1 MAKKKICSFC
11 GNEYRTDDKSVVLFK
26 TSTDGSDIRI
36 CSECVKRCSELY
48 NQKMLKIKQQ
58 EIEGTPIDLTPKKI
72 KEMLDEWVLDQDIAM
87 KKIAREYYNHLK
99 RLKRYDLDNEANE
112 KLRIDKSNMIYMG
125 PTGCG
130 KTECIRALA
139 SFMNLPYVIEDSSS
153 FTSAGYVGRD
163 VDEIL
168 KDLLDAADG
177 DLEKAQKGIV
187 FLDEFDK
194 IRKSSGGKNGKDVSG
209 EAVQQALLRLVE
221 GGTHKVKKDKQT
233 GATMDFNT
241 DNVLFIA
248 GGAFVGLDKIIANRV
263 NKASGKANVGFGAA
277 LEKEQE
283 AQYNELI
290 TQVKPEDLMEY
301 GMIPEVLGRFPV
313 LVPFKE
319 LSVSTLVDILTEPK
333 HAMIKQFKE
342 MYKFESNVDLEFTD
356 EALKLIATKAKE
368 KKIGARGLR
377 SVLEEVLDEVGFEYP
392 SIKGLSKI
400 MITDDLNYRYI
411 IEKSMVASDKKNA
424 IDAEESNPDEE

>member
-1 MAKKKICSFC
+1 MAKKKVCSFC

-26 TSTDGSDIRI
+26 SSSDGTDIRI
-36 CSECVKRCSELY
+36 CSECIKKCSELY
-48 NQKMLKIKQQ
+48 NQKMAKMKQQ
-58 EIEGTPIDLTPKKI
+58 EISGQVIEMTPKKI
-72 KEMLDEWVLDQDIAM
+72 YELLNEWVLDQDIAM

-99 RLKRYDLDNEANE
+99 RLKRYDLDNECND

-130 KTECIRALA
+130 KTETIRAIA
-139 SFMNLPYVIEDSSS
+139 SFMELPYVIEDSSS
-153 FTSAGYVGRD
+153 FTSSGYVGRD

-168 KDLLDAADG
+168 RDLLDAADG
-177 DLEKAQKGIV
+177 DLDKAQKGIV

-194 IRKSSGGKNGKDVSG
+194 LKKSTGGKNGKDVSG

-248 GGAFVGLDKIIANRV
+248 GGAFVGLEKIIADRL

-283 AQYNELI
+283 QRYNELI
-290 TQVKPEDLMEY
+290 TQVKPEDLMAY

-319 LSVSTLVDILTEPK
+319 LSVETLVDILTEPK

-342 MYKFESNVDLEFTD
+342 MYKFESNVELDFTD
-356 EALKLIATKAKE
+356 NALQLIASKAKE

-400 MITDDLNYRYI
+400 IIQDDLSYEYI
-411 IEKSMVASDKKNA
+411 IEQPVAKDKALDLSEASD
-424 IDAEESNPDEE
+424 EE

>member
-1 MAKKKICSFC
+1 
-11 GNEYRTDDKSVVLFK
+11 
-26 TSTDGSDIRI
+26 
-36 CSECVKRCSELY
+36 
-48 NQKMLKIKQQ
+48 
-58 EIEGTPIDLTPKKI
+58 
-72 KEMLDEWVLDQDIAM
+72 
-87 KKIAREYYNHLK
+87 
-99 RLKRYDLDNEANE
+99 
-112 KLRIDKSNMIYMG
+112 
-125 PTGCG
+125 
-130 KTECIRALA
+130 
-139 SFMNLPYVIEDSSS
+139 MNLPYVIEDSSS
-153 FTSAGYVGRD
+153 FTSSGYVGRD

-194 IRKSSGGKNGKDVSG
+194 LKRSTGGKNGKDVSG

-248 GGAFVGLDKIIANRV
+248 GGAFVGLEKIIANRL
-263 NKASGKANVGFGAA
+263 NKESGQANVGFGAS

-283 AQYNELI
+283 QRYNELI
-290 TQVKPEDLMEY
+290 EKVKPEDLMEF
-301 GMIPEVLGRFPV
+301 GLIPEALGRFPV

-319 LSVSTLVDILTEPK
+319 LSVETLVDILTEPK

-342 MYKFESNVDLEFTD
+342 MYKFDTDIDLDFT
-356 EALKLIATKAKE
+356 EGALKEIATRAKT

-392 SIKGLSKI
+392 SIKDLKRI
-400 MITDDLNYRYI
+400 VINDDLTYDFICESKLDNI
-411 IEKSMVASDKKNA
+411 V
-424 IDAEESNPDEE
+424 DAKDVVDLEEGEED

>member
-1 MAKKKICSFC
+1 MAKKKVCSFC
-11 GNEYRTDDKSVVLFK
+11 GNEYRSDDKSIVLFK
-26 TSTDGSDIRI
+26 SSTDGSDIRI
-36 CSECVKRCSELY
+36 CSDCIKRCSELY
-48 NQKMLKIKQQ
+48 NQKMAKAKQK
-58 EIEGTPIDLTPKKI
+58 EIQGAIIEMTPKKI
-72 KEMLDEWVLDQDIAM
+72 KELLDEWVLDQDIAM

-99 RLKRYDLDNEANE
+99 RLKRFDSDNDANN

-153 FTSAGYVGRD
+153 FTSSGYVGRD

-177 DLEKAQKGIV
+177 DLDKAQRGIV

-194 IRKSSGGKNGKDVSG
+194 LKKSTGGKNGKDVSG
-209 EAVQQALLRLVE
+209 VAVQQALLRLVE

-248 GGAFVGLDKIIANRV
+248 GGAFVGLEKIIADRL
-263 NKASGKANVGFGAA
+263 NKASGKANVGFGSA

-283 AQYNELI
+283 SQYNELI
-290 TQVKPEDLMEY
+290 TKVKPEDLMQY

-319 LSVSTLVDILTEPK
+319 LSVETLVDILTEPK
-333 HAMIKQFKE
+333 HAMVKQFKE

-356 EALKLIATKAKE
+356 EALKEIATRAKE

-392 SIKGLSKI
+392 SIKNLSKI
-400 MITDDLNYRYI
+400 IINDDLSYQYV
-411 IEKSMVASDKKNA
+411 IEELEVNDA
-424 IDAEESNPDEE
+424 IDLAEATDEE

>member
-1 MAKKKICSFC
+1 MAKKKTCNFC
-11 GNEYRTDDKSVVLFK
+11 GNEYSTDQKDIILFK
-26 TSTDGSDIRI
+26 SSADGNDIRI
-36 CSECVKRCSELY
+36 CSDCVKRCSELY
-48 NQKMLKIKQQ
+48 TSKMAKAKQKLLTGQPL
-58 EIEGTPIDLTPKKI
+58 ELTPKQIFEK
-72 KEMLDEWVLDQDIAM
+72 LNEWVLDQDPAM

-99 RLKRYDLDNEANE
+99 RIKRYDMDNTANE
-112 KLRIDKSNMIYMG
+112 KLRIDKTNMIYMG
-125 PTGCG
+125 PTGTG
-130 KTECIRALA
+130 KTETIRAIA
-139 SFMNLPYVIEDSSS
+139 SLMDLPYVIEDSSS

-163 VDEIL
+163 CDEIL

-194 IRKSSGGKNGKDVSG
+194 IKKTSGGKGGKDVSG

-221 GGTHKVKKDKQT
+221 GGTHKVKKDKMT

-263 NKASGKANVGFGAA
+263 NKQSGKSNVGFGAV
-277 LEKEQE
+277 LEKDQEQ
-283 AQYNELI
+283 QYNELI
-290 TQVKPEDLMEY
+290 MQVKPEDLMEF

-319 LSVSTLVDILTEPK
+319 LSIETLVDILTEPK
-333 HAMIKQFKE
+333 HAMIKQFKA
-342 MYKFESNVDLEFTD
+342 MYKFDSNIDLEFSD
-356 EALKLIATKAKE
+356 AALELIAKKAKE

-392 SIKGLSKI
+392 SIKGLTKI
-400 MITDDLNYRYI
+400 IIKDDLSYEYI
-411 IEKSMVASDKKNA
+411 IEEALDKEQA
-424 IDAEESNPDEE
+424 VDADLAEATDE

>member
-1 MAKKKICSFC
+1 MAKKKVCSFC
-11 GNEYRTDDKSVVLFK
+11 GNEYRTDDKSIVLFK
-26 TSTDGSDIRI
+26 SSSDGTDIRI
-36 CSECVKRCSELY
+36 CSECIKKCSELY
-48 NQKMLKIKQQ
+48 NQKMAKMKQQ
-58 EIEGTPIDLTPKKI
+58 EITGQVIEMTPKKI
-72 KEMLDEWVLDQDIAM
+72 YELLNEWVLDQDIAM

-99 RLKRYDLDNEANE
+99 RLKRFDLDNECND

-130 KTECIRALA
+130 KTETIRAIA
-139 SFMNLPYVIEDSSS
+139 SFMELPYVIEDSSS
-153 FTSAGYVGRD
+153 FTSSGYVGRD

-177 DLEKAQKGIV
+177 DLDKAQKGIV

-194 IRKSSGGKNGKDVSG
+194 LKKSTGGKNGKDVSG

-221 GGTHKVKKDKQT
+221 GGVHKVKKDKQT
-233 GATMDFNT
+233 GSTMDFNT

-248 GGAFVGLDKIIANRV
+248 GGAFVGLEKIIADRL

-283 AQYNELI
+283 QMYNNLI
-290 TQVKPEDLMEY
+290 IQVKPEDLMAY

-319 LSVSTLVDILTEPK
+319 LSVETLVDILTEPK

-342 MYKFESNVDLEFTD
+342 MYKFESNVELEFTD
-356 EALKLIATKAKE
+356 EALQLIASKAKE

-400 MITDDLNYRYI
+400 IIQDDLSYEYI
-411 IEKSMVASDKKNA
+411 VEQPVAKENALDLSEASD
-424 IDAEESNPDEE
+424 EE

>member
-1 MAKKKICSFC
+1 MAKKKVCSFC

-26 TSTDGSDIRI
+26 SSSDGTDIRI
-36 CSECVKRCSELY
+36 CSECIKKCSELY
-48 NQKMLKIKQQ
+48 NQKMAKMKQQ
-58 EIEGTPIDLTPKKI
+58 EISGQVIEMTPKKI
-72 KEMLDEWVLDQDIAM
+72 YELLNEWVLDQDIAM

-99 RLKRYDLDNEANE
+99 RLKRYDLDNECND

-130 KTECIRALA
+130 KTETIRAIA
-139 SFMNLPYVIEDSSS
+139 SFMELPYVIEDSSS
-153 FTSAGYVGRD
+153 FTSSGYVGRD

-168 KDLLDAADG
+168 RDLLDAADG
-177 DLEKAQKGIV
+177 DLDKAQKGIV

-194 IRKSSGGKNGKDVSG
+194 LKKSSGGKNGKDVSG

-248 GGAFVGLDKIIANRV
+248 GGAFVGLEKIIADRL

-283 AQYNELI
+283 QRYNELI
-290 TQVKPEDLMEY
+290 TQVKPEDLMAY

-319 LSVSTLVDILTEPK
+319 LSVETLVDILTEPK

-342 MYKFESNVDLEFTD
+342 MYKFESNVELDFTD
-356 EALKLIATKAKE
+356 NALQLIASKAKE

-400 MITDDLNYRYI
+400 IIQDDLSYEYI
-411 IEKSMVASDKKNA
+411 IEQPVAKDNALDLSEASD
-424 IDAEESNPDEE
+424 EE

>member
-1 MAKKKICSFC
+1 MAKKKVCSFC

-26 TSTDGSDIRI
+26 SSSDGTDIRI
-36 CSECVKRCSELY
+36 CSECIKKCSELY
-48 NQKMLKIKQQ
+48 NQKMAKMKQQ
-58 EIEGTPIDLTPKKI
+58 EVSGQVIEMTPKKI
-72 KEMLDEWVLDQDIAM
+72 YELLNEWVLDQDIAM

-99 RLKRYDLDNEANE
+99 RLKRYDLDNECND

-130 KTECIRALA
+130 KTETIRAIA
-139 SFMNLPYVIEDSSS
+139 SFMELPYVIEDSSS
-153 FTSAGYVGRD
+153 FTSSGYVGRD

-168 KDLLDAADG
+168 RDLLDAADG
-177 DLEKAQKGIV
+177 DLDKAQKGIV

-194 IRKSSGGKNGKDVSG
+194 LKKSTGGKNGKDVSG

-248 GGAFVGLDKIIANRV
+248 GGAFVGLEKIIADRL

-283 AQYNELI
+283 QRYNELI
-290 TQVKPEDLMEY
+290 TQVKPEDLMAY

-319 LSVSTLVDILTEPK
+319 LSVETLVDILTEPK

-342 MYKFESNVDLEFTD
+342 MYKFESNVDLDFTD
-356 EALKLIATKAKE
+356 NALQLIASKAKE

-400 MITDDLNYRYI
+400 IIQDDLSYEYI
-411 IEKSMVASDKKNA
+411 VEQPVAKDNALDLSEASD
-424 IDAEESNPDEE
+424 EE

>member
-1 MAKKKICSFC
+1 MAKKKVCSFC

-26 TSTDGSDIRI
+26 SSSDGTDIRI
-36 CSECVKRCSELY
+36 CSECIKKCSELY
-48 NQKMLKIKQQ
+48 NQKMAKMKQQ
-58 EIEGTPIDLTPKKI
+58 EISGQVIEMTPKKI
-72 KEMLDEWVLDQDIAM
+72 YELLNEWVLDQDIAM

-99 RLKRYDLDNEANE
+99 RLKRYDLDNECND

-130 KTECIRALA
+130 KTETIRAIA
-139 SFMNLPYVIEDSSS
+139 SFMELPYVIEDSSS
-153 FTSAGYVGRD
+153 FTSSGYVGRD

-168 KDLLDAADG
+168 RDLLDAADG
-177 DLEKAQKGIV
+177 DLDKAQKGIV

-194 IRKSSGGKNGKDVSG
+194 LKKSTGGKKGKDVSG

-248 GGAFVGLDKIIANRV
+248 GGAFVGLEKIIADRL

-283 AQYNELI
+283 QRYNELI
-290 TQVKPEDLMEY
+290 TQVKPEDLMAY

-319 LSVSTLVDILTEPK
+319 LSVETLVDILTEPK

-342 MYKFESNVDLEFTD
+342 MYKFESNVELDFTD
-356 EALKLIATKAKE
+356 NALQLIASKAKE

-400 MITDDLNYRYI
+400 IIQDDLSYEYI
-411 IEKSMVASDKKNA
+411 IEQPVAKDKALDLSEASD
-424 IDAEESNPDEE
+424 EE

>member
-1 MAKKKICSFC
+1 MAKKKVCSFC
-11 GNEYRTDDKSVVLFK
+11 GNEYRSDDKSIVLFK
-26 TSTDGSDIRI
+26 SSAEDSDIRI
-36 CSECVKRCSELY
+36 CSDCIKKCSEIY
-48 NQKMLKIKQQ
+48 NQKMSKMKQK
-58 EIEGTPIDLTPKKI
+58 EIQGKAIDLTPKEIFNK
-72 KEMLDEWVLDQDIAM
+72 LNEWVLDQDPAM

-99 RLKRYDLDNEANE
+99 RLKRYDLDNEANQ
-112 KLRIDKSNMIYMG
+112 KLRIDKTNMIYMG
-125 PTGCG
+125 PTGTG
-130 KTECIRALA
+130 KTETIRAIA
-139 SFMNLPYVIEDSSS
+139 SLMDLPYVIEDSSS

-163 VDEIL
+163 CDEIL

-194 IRKSSGGKNGKDVSG
+194 IKKTTGGKGGKDVSG

-221 GGTHKVKKDKQT
+221 GGTHKVKKDKMT

-263 NKASGKANVGFGAA
+263 NKASGKSNVGFGAVLA
-277 LEKEQE
+277 KEQE
-283 AQYNELI
+283 QQYNELI
-290 TQVKPEDLMEY
+290 MQVKPEDLMEY

-319 LSVSTLVDILTEPK
+319 LSIETLVDILTEPK
-333 HAMIKQFKE
+333 HAIIKQFKE
-342 MYKFESNVDLEFTD
+342 MYKFESDIDLEFTD
-356 EALKLIATKAKE
+356 IALKTIAEKAKE

-392 SIKGLSKI
+392 SIKGLTKVI
-400 MITDDLNYRYI
+400 INDDLSHEYI
-411 IEKSMVASDKKNA
+411 IKEVFDKDNA
-424 IDAEESNPDEE
+424 IDADMAEATDE

>member
-11 GNEYRTDDKSVVLFK
+11 GNEYRTDDKSIVLFK
-26 TSTDGSDIRI
+26 SSTDGSDIRI
-36 CSECVKRCSELY
+36 CSECVKKCSDLY
-48 NQKMLKIKQQ
+48 NLKMSKMKQQ
-58 EIEGTPIDLTPKKI
+58 EIGSEAIEYTPKKVF
-72 KEMLDEWVLDQDIAM
+72 EMLNEFVLDQDIAM

-99 RLKRYDLDNEANE
+99 RIKRFDLDNDANN

-125 PTGCG
+125 PTGSG
-130 KTECIRALA
+130 KTEAIRAMA
-139 SFMNLPYVIEDSSS
+139 SFMDVPYVIEDSSS
-153 FTSAGYVGRD
+153 FTSSGYVGRD

-177 DLEKAQKGIV
+177 DLDKAQKGIV

-194 IRKSSGGKNGKDVSG
+194 LKKSTGGKNGKDVSG

-248 GGAFVGLDKIIANRV
+248 GGAFVGLEKIIADRL

-283 AQYNELI
+283 NKYNDLI
-290 TQVKPEDLMEY
+290 VQVKPEDLMAF

-319 LSVSTLVDILTEPK
+319 LSVETLVDILTEPK

-342 MYKFESNVDLEFTD
+342 MYKFESDVDLEFTD
-356 EALKLIATKAKE
+356 EALKLIASKAKE

-392 SIKGLSKI
+392 SIKDLKRI
-400 MITDDLNYRYI
+400 IIKDDLSYEYVVEAPI
-411 IEKSMVASDKKNA
+411 AQEKA
-424 IDAEESNPDEE
+424 IDLSESDDE

>member
-1 MAKKKICSFC
+1 MAKKKLCSFC

-26 TSTDGSDIRI
+26 SSTDGSDVRI
-36 CSECVKRCSELY
+36 CSECIKKCSDLY
-48 NQKMLKIKQQ
+48 NQKMSKMKQQ
-58 EIEGTPIDLTPKKI
+58 EISGAAIEMTPKKI

-99 RLKRYDLDNEANE
+99 RLKRFDLDNEANE

-130 KTECIRALA
+130 KTETIRAIA
-139 SFMNLPYVIEDSSS
+139 SFMDLPYVIEDSSS
-153 FTSAGYVGRD
+153 FTSSGYVGRD

-177 DLEKAQKGIV
+177 DLDKAQKGIV

-194 IRKSSGGKNGKDVSG
+194 LKKSTGGKNGKDVSG

-248 GGAFVGLDKIIANRV
+248 GGAFVGLEKIIADRL

-283 AQYNELI
+283 AQYNDLI
-290 TQVKPEDLMEY
+290 VQVKPEDLMAY

-319 LSVSTLVDILTEPK
+319 LSVETLVDILTEPK

-342 MYKFESNVDLEFTD
+342 MYKFESNVDLDFTD
-356 EALKLIATKAKE
+356 EALKLIASKAKE

-392 SIKGLSKI
+392 SIKDLKRI
-400 MITDDLNYRYI
+400 VIKDDLSYEYVVEAPI
-411 IEKSMVASDKKNA
+411 AQEKA
-424 IDAEESNPDEE
+424 IDLSESDEE

>member
-1 MAKKKICSFC
+1 MAKKKVCSFC
-11 GNEYRTDDKSVVLFK
+11 GNEYKSDDKSVVLFK
-26 TSTDGSDIRI
+26 SSAEDSDIRI
-36 CSECVKRCSELY
+36 CSDCIKRCSEIY
-48 NQKMLKIKQQ
+48 NEKMSKMKQK
-58 EIEGTPIDLTPKKI
+58 EIQGKALNLTPKEIFNK
-72 KEMLDEWVLDQDIAM
+72 LNEWVLDQDPAM

-99 RLKRYDLDNEANE
+99 RLKRYDLDNEANQ
-112 KLRIDKSNMIYMG
+112 KLRIDKTNMIYMG
-125 PTGCG
+125 PTGTG
-130 KTECIRALA
+130 KTETIRAIA
-139 SFMNLPYVIEDSSS
+139 SLMDLPYVIEDSSS

-163 VDEIL
+163 CDEIL

-177 DLEKAQKGIV
+177 DIEKAQKGIV

-194 IRKSSGGKNGKDVSG
+194 IKKSTGGKGGKDVSG

-221 GGTHKVKKDKQT
+221 GGTHKVKKDKMT

-263 NKASGKANVGFGAA
+263 NKASGKSNVGFGAVLA
-277 LEKEQE
+277 KEQE
-283 AQYNELI
+283 QQYNELI
-290 TQVKPEDLMEY
+290 MQVKPEDLMEY

-319 LSVSTLVDILTEPK
+319 LSIETLVDILTEPK
-333 HAMIKQFKE
+333 HAITKQFKE
-342 MYKFESNVDLEFTD
+342 LYKFESDIDLEFTD
-356 EALKLIATKAKE
+356 VALKTIAEKAKE

-392 SIKGLSKI
+392 SIKGLTKI
-400 MITDDLNYRYI
+400 IINDDLSHEYI
-411 IEKSMVASDKKNA
+411 IEEVFDKENA
-424 IDAEESNPDEE
+424 IDADMAEATDE

>member
-1 MAKKKICSFC
+1 MALRTCIFC
-11 GNEYRTDDKSVVLFK
+11 GNKYDTKDKNVTLFK
-26 TSTDGSDIRI
+26 STNGQEPVRI
-36 CSECVKRCSELY
+36 CSECIKKCHELY
-48 NQKMLKIKQQ
+48 ENKRAQDRIKA
-58 EIEGTPIDLTPKKI
+58 IETAPGIMTPKEV
-72 KEMLDEWVLDQDIAM
+72 KEKLDEWVLDQDFAM
-87 KKIAREYYNHLK
+87 RKIAREYYNHLK
-99 RLKRYDLDNEANE
+99 RIKRYDLDNECNT

-125 PTGCG
+125 KTGTG
-130 KTECIRALA
+130 KTETIRALA
-139 SFMNLPYVIEDSSS
+139 SFMDLPFIVEDSSS

-194 IRKSSGGKNGKDVSG
+194 IKKTSGGKNGKDVSG

-248 GGAFVGLDKIIANRV
+248 GGAFVGLDKIIAKRLNRD
-263 NKASGKANVGFGAA
+263 SGQANVGFGAS
-277 LEKEQE
+277 LEKEE
-283 AQYNELI
+283 ETKYNEI
-290 TQVKPEDLMEY
+290 MRQVKPEDLMEY

-313 LVPFKE
+313 LVPFNE
-319 LSVSTLVDILTEPK
+319 LSADTLIEILTEPK

-342 MYKFESNVDLEFTD
+342 MYKFDTGVELEFTAG
-356 EALKLIATKAKE
+356 ALRTIANKALE

-392 SIKGLSKI
+392 SIKDLVKI
-400 MITDDLNYRYI
+400 IIKDDLSHEYVTE
-411 IEKSMVASDKKNA
+411 EKMEEKMEED
-424 IDAEESNPDEE
+424 IDLDEAEAGNE

>member
-1 MAKKKICSFC
+1 MAVKICAFC
-11 GNEYRTDDKSVVLFK
+11 GKEYESSDKSVVLFK
-26 TSTDGSDIRI
+26 AKEESGSTIRI
-36 CSECVKRCSELY
+36 CSHCIQKCNDLYQQKLAKDKVKA
-48 NQKMLKIKQQ
+48 
-58 EIEGTPIDLTPKKI
+58 IETAPAILTPKEIKI
-72 KEMLDEWVLDQDIAM
+72 KLDEWILDQDEAI
-87 KKIAREYYNHLK
+87 KKISREYYNHLK
-99 RLKRYDLDNEANE
+99 RLKRYDIDNEANE

-125 PTGCG
+125 PTGSG
-130 KTECIRALA
+130 KTETIRALA
-139 SFMNLPYVIEDSSS
+139 SFMNLPFVVEDCSG
-153 FTSAGYVGRD
+153 FTSSGYVGRD

-194 IRKSSGGKNGKDVSG
+194 LKRSTGGKNGKDVSG

-248 GGAFVGLDKIIANRV
+248 GGAFVGLDKIIAKRLNRD
-263 NKASGKANVGFGAA
+263 SGQANVGFGAS
-277 LEKEQE
+277 LEAEQE
-283 AQYNELI
+283 QRYNEI
-290 TQVKPEDLMEY
+290 ISKVKPEDLMEF
-301 GMIPEVLGRFPV
+301 GLIPEALGRFPV

-319 LSVSTLVDILTEPK
+319 LSVETLMDILTEPK
-333 HAMIKQFKE
+333 HAIIKQFKE
-342 MYKFESNVDLEFTD
+342 MYAFDTNIELDFT
-356 EALKLIATKAKE
+356 EGALREIASRAKS

-392 SIKGLSKI
+392 SIKDLKKIVIKEDLSHEYI
-400 MITDDLNYRYI
+400 CESEIIATDIN
-411 IEKSMVASDKKNA
+411 IEENN
-424 IDAEESNPDEE
+424 EE

>member
-1 MAKKKICSFC
+1 MAKKKVCSFC
-11 GNEYRTDDKSVVLFK
+11 GNEYKSDDKSVVLFK
-26 TSTDGSDIRI
+26 SSAEDSDIRI
-36 CSECVKRCSELY
+36 CSDCIKKCSEIY
-48 NQKMLKIKQQ
+48 NEKMSKMKQK
-58 EIEGTPIDLTPKKI
+58 EIQGKALDLTPKEIFNK
-72 KEMLDEWVLDQDIAM
+72 LNEWVLDQDPAM

-99 RLKRYDLDNEANE
+99 RLKRYDMDNDCNN
-112 KLRIDKSNMIYMG
+112 KLRIDKTNMIYMG

-130 KTECIRALA
+130 KTETIRAIATL
-139 SFMNLPYVIEDSSS
+139 MDLPFVIEDSSS

-163 VDEIL
+163 CDEIL

-177 DLEKAQKGIV
+177 DIERAQKGIV

-194 IRKSSGGKNGKDVSG
+194 IKKTTGGKGGKDVSG

-221 GGTHKVKKDKQT
+221 GGTHKVKKDKMT

-263 NKASGKANVGFGAA
+263 NKNSGKSNVGFGAVLA
-277 LEKEQE
+277 KEQE
-283 AQYNELI
+283 QQYNELI
-290 TQVKPEDLMEY
+290 MQVKPEDLMEY

-319 LSVSTLVDILTEPK
+319 LSIETLIDILTEPK
-333 HAMIKQFKE
+333 HAIIKQFKE
-342 MYKFESNVDLEFTD
+342 MYKFESNIDLEFT
-356 EALKLIATKAKE
+356 EPALKLIAEKAKE

-392 SIKGLSKI
+392 SIKGLTKI
-400 MITDDLNYRYI
+400 IIKDDLSYEYI
-411 IEKSMVASDKKNA
+411 IEEVMDKEQA
-424 IDAEESNPDEE
+424 VDAELAEATDEE

>member
-1 MAKKKICSFC
+1 MAKKKVCSFC
-11 GNEYRTDDKSVVLFK
+11 GNEYKSDDKSVVLFK
-26 TSTDGSDIRI
+26 SSAEDSDIRI
-36 CSECVKRCSELY
+36 CSDCIKKCSEIY
-48 NQKMLKIKQQ
+48 NEKMSKMKQK
-58 EIEGTPIDLTPKKI
+58 EIQGKALDLTPKEIFNK
-72 KEMLDEWVLDQDIAM
+72 LNEWVLDQDPAM

-99 RLKRYDLDNEANE
+99 RLKRYDMDNDCNN
-112 KLRIDKSNMIYMG
+112 KLRIDKTNMIYMG

-130 KTECIRALA
+130 KTETIRAIATL
-139 SFMNLPYVIEDSSS
+139 MDLPFVIEDSSS

-163 VDEIL
+163 CDEIL

-177 DLEKAQKGIV
+177 DIERAQKGIV

-194 IRKSSGGKNGKDVSG
+194 IKKTTGGKGGKDVSG

-221 GGTHKVKKDKQT
+221 GGTHKVKKDKMT

-263 NKASGKANVGFGAA
+263 NKNSGKSNVGFGAVLA
-277 LEKEQE
+277 KEQE
-283 AQYNELI
+283 QQYNELI
-290 TQVKPEDLMEY
+290 MQVKPEDLMEY

-319 LSVSTLVDILTEPK
+319 LSIETLIDILTEPK
-333 HAMIKQFKE
+333 HAIIKQFKE
-342 MYKFESNVDLEFTD
+342 MYKFESNIDLEFT
-356 EALKLIATKAKE
+356 EPALKLIAEKAKE

-377 SVLEEVLDEVGFEYP
+377 SVLEEVLDDVGFEYP
-392 SIKGLSKI
+392 SIKGLTKI
-400 MITDDLNYRYI
+400 IINDDLSHEYI
-411 IEKSMVASDKKNA
+411 IKEVFDKENA
-424 IDAEESNPDEE
+424 IDADMAEATNE

>member
-1 MAKKKICSFC
+1 MAIKKCAFC
-11 GNEYRTDDKSVVLFK
+11 GKEYDTADKSVILFK
-26 TSTDGSDIRI
+26 AKESGAPVRI
-36 CSECVKRCSELY
+36 CSYCIEKCNELY
-48 NQKMLKIKQQ
+48 QNKLAQDKIKA
-58 EIEGTPIDLTPKKI
+58 IEAAPAILTPKEI
-72 KEMLDEWVLDQDIAM
+72 KARLDEWILDQDFAI
-87 KKIAREYYNHLK
+87 KKISREYYNHLK
-99 RLKRYDLDNEANE
+99 RLKRYDLDNECND

-130 KTECIRALA
+130 KTETIRAIA
-139 SFMNLPYVIEDSSS
+139 SFMELPYVIEDSSS
-153 FTSAGYVGRD
+153 FTSSGYVGRD

-168 KDLLDAADG
+168 RDLLDAADG
-177 DLEKAQKGIV
+177 DLDKAQKGIV

-194 IRKSSGGKNGKDVSG
+194 LKKSTGGKNGKDVSG

-248 GGAFVGLDKIIANRV
+248 GGAFVGLEKIIADRL

-283 AQYNELI
+283 QRYNELI
-290 TQVKPEDLMEY
+290 TQVKPEDLMTY

-319 LSVSTLVDILTEPK
+319 LSVETLIDILTEPK

-342 MYKFESNVDLEFTD
+342 MYKFESNVDLDFTD
-356 EALKLIATKAKE
+356 NALQLIASKAKE

-400 MITDDLNYRYI
+400 IIQDDLSYEYI
-411 IEKSMVASDKKNA
+411 VEQPVAKDNALDLSEASD
-424 IDAEESNPDEE
+424 EE

>member
-1 MAKKKICSFC
+1 MAKKKVCSFC
-11 GNEYRTDDKSVVLFK
+11 GNEYKSDDKSVVLFK
-26 TSTDGSDIRI
+26 SSAEDSDIRI
-36 CSECVKRCSELY
+36 CSDCIKRCSEIY
-48 NQKMLKIKQQ
+48 NEKMSKMKQK
-58 EIEGTPIDLTPKKI
+58 EIQGKALNLTPKEIFNK
-72 KEMLDEWVLDQDIAM
+72 LNEWVLDQDPAM

-99 RLKRYDLDNEANE
+99 RLKRYDLDNEANQ
-112 KLRIDKSNMIYMG
+112 KLRIDKTNMIYMG
-125 PTGCG
+125 PTGTG
-130 KTECIRALA
+130 KTETIRAIA
-139 SFMNLPYVIEDSSS
+139 SLMDLPYVIEDSSS

-163 VDEIL
+163 CDEIL

-194 IRKSSGGKNGKDVSG
+194 IKKTTGGKGGKDVSG

-221 GGTHKVKKDKQT
+221 GGTHKVKKDKMT

-263 NKASGKANVGFGAA
+263 NKASGKSNVGFGAVLA
-277 LEKEQE
+277 KEQE
-283 AQYNELI
+283 QQYNELI
-290 TQVKPEDLMEY
+290 MQVKPEDLMEY

-319 LSVSTLVDILTEPK
+319 LSIETLVDILTEPK
-333 HAMIKQFKE
+333 HAIIKQFKE
-342 MYKFESNVDLEFTD
+342 MYKFESNIDLEFTD
-356 EALKLIATKAKE
+356 VALKTIAEKAKE

-392 SIKGLSKI
+392 SIKGLTKI
-400 MITDDLNYRYI
+400 IINDDLSHEYI
-411 IEKSMVASDKKNA
+411 IEEVFDKENA
-424 IDAEESNPDEE
+424 IDANMAEATDE

>member
-1 MAKKKICSFC
+1 MAIKKCAFC
-11 GNEYRTDDKSVVLFK
+11 GKEYDTADKSVILFK
-26 TSTDGSDIRI
+26 AKESGAPVRI
-36 CSECVKRCSELY
+36 CSHCIEKCNELY
-48 NQKMLKIKQQ
+48 QNKLAQDRIKA
-58 EIEGTPIDLTPKKI
+58 IETAPAILTPKEI
-72 KEMLDEWVLDQDIAM
+72 KFKLDEWILDQDFAI

-99 RLKRYDLDNEANE
+99 RLKRFDLDNDANN

-125 PTGCG
+125 PTGSG
-130 KTECIRALA
+130 KTETIRALA
-139 SFMNLPYVIEDSSS
+139 SFMNLPFVVEDCSS
-153 FTSAGYVGRD
+153 FTSSGYVGRD

-194 IRKSSGGKNGKDVSG
+194 LKRSSGGKNGKDVSG

-221 GGTHKVKKDKQT
+221 GGTHKIKKDKQT
-233 GATMDFNT
+233 GATMDFNS

-248 GGAFVGLDKIIANRV
+248 GGAFVGLEKIIANRL
-263 NKASGKANVGFGAA
+263 NKETGLANVGFGAS

-283 AQYNELI
+283 QRYNELI
-290 TQVKPEDLMEY
+290 EKVKPEDLMEF
-301 GMIPEVLGRFPV
+301 GLIPEALGRFPV

-319 LSVSTLVDILTEPK
+319 LSVDTLIDILTQPK
-333 HAMIKQFKE
+333 HAIIKQFKE
-342 MYKFESNVDLEFTD
+342 MYSFDTDIDLDFTD
-356 EALKLIATKAKE
+356 GALKEIATRAKA

-392 SIKGLSKI
+392 SVKDLRRIVIK
-400 MITDDLNYRYI
+400 DDLSYEFICESKLNV
-411 IEKSMVASDKKNA
+411 EDVKEA
-424 IDAEESNPDEE
+424 IDLEENEEE

>member
-1 MAKKKICSFC
+1 MAKKKVCSFC

-26 TSTDGSDIRI
+26 SSSDGTDIRI
-36 CSECVKRCSELY
+36 CSECIKKCSELY
-48 NQKMLKIKQQ
+48 NQKMAKMKQQ
-58 EIEGTPIDLTPKKI
+58 EISGQVIEMTPKKI
-72 KEMLDEWVLDQDIAM
+72 YELLNEWVLDQDVAM

-99 RLKRYDLDNEANE
+99 RLKRYDLDNECND

-125 PTGCG
+125 PTGVG
-130 KTECIRALA
+130 KTETIRALS
-139 SFMNLPYVIEDSSS
+139 SFMDLPYVIEDSSS
-153 FTSAGYVGRD
+153 FTSSGYVGRD

-177 DLEKAQKGIV
+177 DLDKAQKGIV

-194 IRKSSGGKNGKDVSG
+194 LKKSSGGKNGKDVSG

-221 GGTHKVKKDKQT
+221 GGVHKVKKDKQT
-233 GATMDFNT
+233 GATMDFCT

-248 GGAFVGLDKIIANRV
+248 GGAFVGIEKIIADRL
-263 NKASGKANVGFGAA
+263 NKQSGKANVGFGAV

-283 AQYNELI
+283 QRFNELI
-290 TQVKPEDLMEY
+290 SQVKPEDLMAY

-319 LSVSTLVDILTEPK
+319 LSVETLVDILTEPK
-333 HAMIKQFKE
+333 HAMIKQ
-342 MYKFESNVDLEFTD
+342 MYKFESNVELDFTD
-356 EALKLIATKAKE
+356 NALQLIASKAKE

-400 MITDDLNYRYI
+400 IIQDDLSYEYI
-411 IEKSMVASDKKNA
+411 IEQPVAKENALDLSEASD
-424 IDAEESNPDEE
+424 EE

>member
-1 MAKKKICSFC
+1 MAKKKVCSFC
-11 GNEYRTDDKSVVLFK
+11 GNEYKSDDKSVVLFK
-26 TSTDGSDIRI
+26 SSAEDSDIRI
-36 CSECVKRCSELY
+36 CSDCIKKCSEIY
-48 NQKMLKIKQQ
+48 NEKMSKMKQK
-58 EIEGTPIDLTPKKI
+58 EIQGKALDLTPKEIFNK
-72 KEMLDEWVLDQDIAM
+72 LNEWVLDQDPAM

-99 RLKRYDLDNEANE
+99 RLKRYDMDNDCNN
-112 KLRIDKSNMIYMG
+112 KLRIDKTNMIYMG

-130 KTECIRALA
+130 KTETIRAIATL
-139 SFMNLPYVIEDSSS
+139 MDLPFVIEDSSS

-163 VDEIL
+163 CDEIL

-177 DLEKAQKGIV
+177 DIERAQKGIV

-194 IRKSSGGKNGKDVSG
+194 IKKTTGGKGGKDVSG

-221 GGTHKVKKDKQT
+221 GGTHKVKKDKMT

-263 NKASGKANVGFGAA
+263 NKNSGKSNVGFGAVLA
-277 LEKEQE
+277 KEQE
-283 AQYNELI
+283 QQYNELI
-290 TQVKPEDLMEY
+290 MQVKPEDLMEY

-319 LSVSTLVDILTEPK
+319 LSIETLIDILTEPK
-333 HAMIKQFKE
+333 HAIIKQFKE
-342 MYKFESNVDLEFTD
+342 MYKFESNIDLEFT
-356 EALKLIATKAKE
+356 EPALKLIAEKAKE

-377 SVLEEVLDEVGFEYP
+377 SVLEEVLDDVGFEYP
-392 SIKGLSKI
+392 SIKGLTKI
-400 MITDDLNYRYI
+400 IINDDLSHEYI
-411 IEKSMVASDKKNA
+411 IEEVFDKENA
-424 IDAEESNPDEE
+424 IDADMAEATDE

>member
-1 MAKKKICSFC
+1 MAKKKVCSFC
-11 GNEYRTDDKSVVLFK
+11 GNEYRSDDKSIVLFK
-26 TSTDGSDIRI
+26 SSAEDSDIRI
-36 CSECVKRCSELY
+36 CSDCIKKCSEIY
-48 NQKMLKIKQQ
+48 NQKMSKMKQK
-58 EIEGTPIDLTPKKI
+58 EIQGKAIDLTPKEIFNK
-72 KEMLDEWVLDQDIAM
+72 LNEWVLDQDPAM

-99 RLKRYDLDNEANE
+99 RLKRYDLDNEANQ
-112 KLRIDKSNMIYMG
+112 KLRIDKTNMIYMG
-125 PTGCG
+125 PTGTG
-130 KTECIRALA
+130 KTETIRAIA
-139 SFMNLPYVIEDSSS
+139 SLMDLPYVIEDSSS

-163 VDEIL
+163 CDEIL

-194 IRKSSGGKNGKDVSG
+194 IKKTTGGKGGKDVSG

-221 GGTHKVKKDKQT
+221 GGTHKVKKDKMT

-263 NKASGKANVGFGAA
+263 NKASGKSNVGFGAVLA
-277 LEKEQE
+277 KEQE
-283 AQYNELI
+283 QQYNELI
-290 TQVKPEDLMEY
+290 MQVKPEDLMEY

-319 LSVSTLVDILTEPK
+319 LSIETLVDILTEPK
-333 HAMIKQFKE
+333 HAIIKQFKE
-342 MYKFESNVDLEFTD
+342 MYKFESDIDLEFTD
-356 EALKLIATKAKE
+356 VALKTIAEKAKE

-392 SIKGLSKI
+392 SIKGLTKVI
-400 MITDDLNYRYI
+400 INDDLSHEYI
-411 IEKSMVASDKKNA
+411 IKEIFDKENA
-424 IDAEESNPDEE
+424 IDADMAEATDE

>member
-1 MAKKKICSFC
+1 MAKKKVCSFC
-11 GNEYRTDDKSVVLFK
+11 GNEYRTDDKSIVLFK
-26 TSTDGSDIRI
+26 SSSDGTDIRI
-36 CSECVKRCSELY
+36 CSECIKKCSELY
-48 NQKMLKIKQQ
+48 NQKMAKMKQQ
-58 EIEGTPIDLTPKKI
+58 EITGQVIEMTPKKI
-72 KEMLDEWVLDQDIAM
+72 YELLNEWVLDQDIAM

-99 RLKRYDLDNEANE
+99 RLKRFDLDNECNN

-130 KTECIRALA
+130 KTETIRAIA
-139 SFMNLPYVIEDSSS
+139 SFMELPYVIEDSSS
-153 FTSAGYVGRD
+153 FTSSGYVGRD

-177 DLEKAQKGIV
+177 DLDKAQKGIV

-194 IRKSSGGKNGKDVSG
+194 LKKSTGGKNGKDVSG

-221 GGTHKVKKDKQT
+221 GGVHKVKKDKQT

-248 GGAFVGLDKIIANRV
+248 GGAFVGLEKIIADRL

-283 AQYNELI
+283 QMYNNLI
-290 TQVKPEDLMEY
+290 IQVKPEDLMAY

-319 LSVSTLVDILTEPK
+319 LSVETLVDILTEPK

-342 MYKFESNVDLEFTD
+342 MYKFESNVELEFTD
-356 EALKLIATKAKE
+356 DALQLIASKAKE

-400 MITDDLNYRYI
+400 IIQDDLSYEYI
-411 IEKSMVASDKKNA
+411 VEQPVAKENALDLSEASD
-424 IDAEESNPDEE
+424 EE